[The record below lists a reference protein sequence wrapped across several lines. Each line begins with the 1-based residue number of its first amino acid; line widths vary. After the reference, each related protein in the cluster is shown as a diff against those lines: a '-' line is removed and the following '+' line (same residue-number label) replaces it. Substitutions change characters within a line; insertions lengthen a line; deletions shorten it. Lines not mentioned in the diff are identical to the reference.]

1 MDGGRLAGGN
11 LPELGES
18 AKVVETDVVAGLR
31 GPAEALQPP
40 AIACGAKRVPVV
52 ERIPPALASGA
63 EVIGRHARDDFG
75 KEIAFAQ
82 AEQITV
88 RPHVR
93 ALIVH
98 KNRDVT
104 DDADR
109 FLRTIILQRTP
120 LLPEEELDRAAPREI
135 CGQVTTN

>member
-1 MDGGRLAGGN
+1 GKNRHATYFQVQLGEKIIAGTINRATVDGGRLTGGN

-18 AKVVETDVVAGLR
+18 AKMVETDVVAGSR

-88 RPHVR
+88 RPYVR
-93 ALIVH
+93 RSEEH
-98 KNRDVT
+98 T
-104 DDADR
+104 SE
-109 FLRTIILQRTP
+109 LQSR
-120 LLPEEELDRAAPREI
+120 
-135 CGQVTTN
+135 